1 MSESFLRVGLV
12 LLCWLFTGSAMANPL
27 QVSVKPGQITGSIDV
42 SLTNTGAETVSVLLW
57 DTPFE
62 HTLSNNVFLV
72 EKAVKGFPFLQASK
86 YSGRSVKRSKPSVEH
101 YRVIQPGEM
110 ISANLTLNEHYDITQ
125 FGEHSV
131 RFAGDIRYEVINGL
145 QGRAKNTFGTINTMN
160 RAELLTDSVAVSL
173 TPNLRPRLRTPTY
186 DSCSVQERVD
196 IVEAAEI
203 AEILINTALSGLQGL
218 VGNDRVSSP
227 RYNAWFGKY
236 SDSRFSQVV
245 SNFTAIDQ
253 ALENETLQFNCDCTE
268 SGIFAFVFPAFP
280 YSMTLCPSFRSANA
294 NGQDSRA
301 GTIIHELSHFIN
313 VAGTDDH
320 VYGQDGARA
329 LAISNPDLVIS
340 NADSY
345 EYFAENA
352 PPVPI
357 SQSGTVTTPI
367 TYPSLQ
373 LGTQSQESILEGQ
386 ALTFQV
392 TNANRIELVSNS
404 GDADLYVYRDD
415 QLSDEICQSRNRS
428 STADLCEVFVN
439 GMLYAQVR
447 GFTDATFTLI
457 ADGESSRPNDDTIEL
472 ALGVPVTDSVGAND
486 RDIYQVNGG
495 GIVELESLTGDADLF
510 VFNGLDLTAGTLV
523 CSSTATPEQSTMDR
537 CNIPATQSTYY
548 VTVVGYTAA
557 SYSLVARSTVSAS
570 AIRLTPGQLISG
582 DVTAGSFHY
591 YLVSGV
597 ESVVLTSVTG
607 NADLRVTS
615 DPEFQENGTSCTS
628 VEFSSDSLTDSC
640 TVTNGSEHY
649 ILVRGD
655 TDATYTIIG
664 NAGNTAPASDDPNAP
679 IPVSAGHKL
688 GAAGPFG
695 LLLLVVFVGFRVTKR
710 G

>member
-1 MSESFLRVGLV
+1 M
-12 LLCWLFTGSAMANPL
+12 
-27 QVSVKPGQITGSIDV
+27 
-42 SLTNTGAETVSVLLW
+42 
-57 DTPFE
+57 
-62 HTLSNNVFLV
+62 
-72 EKAVKGFPFLQASK
+72 
-86 YSGRSVKRSKPSVEH
+86 
-101 YRVIQPGEM
+101 
-110 ISANLTLNEHYDITQ
+110 
-125 FGEHSV
+125 
-131 RFAGDIRYEVINGL
+131 
-145 QGRAKNTFGTINTMN
+145 
-160 RAELLTDSVAVSL
+160 
-173 TPNLRPRLRTPTY
+173 
-186 DSCSVQERVD
+186 
-196 IVEAAEI
+196 
-203 AEILINTALSGLQGL
+203 
-218 VGNDRVSSP
+218 
-227 RYNAWFGKY
+227 
-236 SDSRFSQVV
+236 
-245 SNFTAIDQ
+245 
-253 ALENETLQFNCDCTE
+253 
-268 SGIFAFVFPAFP
+268 
-280 YSMTLCPSFRSANA
+280 
-294 NGQDSRA
+294 
-301 GTIIHELSHFIN
+301 
-313 VAGTDDH
+313 
-320 VYGQDGARA
+320 YGQDGARA